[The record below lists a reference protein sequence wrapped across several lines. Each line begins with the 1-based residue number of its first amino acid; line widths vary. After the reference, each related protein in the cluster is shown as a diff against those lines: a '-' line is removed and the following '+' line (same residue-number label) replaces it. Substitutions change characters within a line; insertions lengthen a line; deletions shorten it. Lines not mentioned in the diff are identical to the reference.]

1 MLANFKKIGVAA
13 AVVTAIGASGAAQA
27 VTLGHPGDALLVPFV
42 YGNRAEGTNTL
53 IGITVAS
60 PSNVNVGQ
68 FSDLSPAAPTHPAAG
83 TLTPTKTTAGCND
96 KGTLHWYFFDQ
107 ESVEV
112 VDDTIPVTCEDFVR
126 FDWNYIIEK
135 KALPS
140 ADGLVG
146 YLVIT
151 DNKATE
157 TTASSLILYATAYLI
172 QNNWASQAF
181 IPALPLVDS
190 VDGTAGDEVAHS
202 GGSFVAN
209 VNPVTAGMLLPSART
224 DDTAYFSLRY
234 FLDPA
239 LGGNTRFVLWFP
251 DNNFSQRN
259 NQSVIVYDADERG
272 ISARTSIP
280 YELNVLDVSPT
291 ATTGGA
297 ITGVIRDGLLHEN
310 TDGAGNNAVG
320 NAVNTG
326 FVLFNVRD
334 YDEDVSSVTPV
345 EGSRAGFAFSLIG
358 VQGSS
363 TSQVQTELAHE
374 RGLR

>member
-27 VTLGHPGDALLVPFV
+27 VTLGVPGDALLIPHVF
-42 YGNRAEGTNTL
+42 GNKADGVNTL

-60 PSNVNVGQ
+60 PEYVNVGQ
-68 FSDLSPAAPTHPAAG
+68 FADLSQLAPTHPAGVG
-83 TLTPTKTTAGCND
+83 TLTPNKKEGC
-96 KGTLHWYFFDQ
+96 KSGGELHWYFFNQ

-126 FDWNYIIEK
+126 FDWNHIVEA

-140 ADGLVG
+140 AENLAG

-151 DNKATE
+151 DNKANE

-172 QNNWASQAF
+172 QGNWSSQAF
-181 IPALPLVDS
+181 IPAVPLVDS
-190 VDGTAGDEVAHS
+190 VDGTRGDEVTHS
-202 GGSFVAN
+202 GAFLTN
-209 VNPVTAGMLLPSART
+209 VNPVTAGMLLPSAGT
-224 DDTAYFSLRY
+224 PDTAWFSMRY

-251 DNNFSQRN
+251 DNNFSDRGS
-259 NQSVIVYDADERG
+259 QSILVYDAEENP

-280 YELNVLDVSPT
+280 YELNIVAVSPT
-291 ATTGGA
+291 AETGGA
-297 ITGVIRDGLLHEN
+297 VTGVIRDGLIHDNPDSQGN
-310 TDGAGNNAVG
+310 TAVG
-320 NAVNTG
+320 SAVNTG
-326 FVLFNVRD
+326 FVLFNVSD
-334 YDEDVSSVTPV
+334 YDSDSSVTPG

-358 VQGSS
+358 VTGAS
-363 TSQVQTELAHE
+363 TAQVQTELAHE
-374 RGLR
+374 RGLK

>member
-1 MLANFKKIGVAA
+1 
-13 AVVTAIGASGAAQA
+13 
-27 VTLGHPGDALLVPFV
+27 
-42 YGNRAEGTNTL
+42 
-53 IGITVAS
+53 
-60 PSNVNVGQ
+60 
-68 FSDLSPAAPTHPAAG
+68 
-83 TLTPTKTTAGCND
+83 
-96 KGTLHWYFFDQ
+96 
-107 ESVEV
+107 
-112 VDDTIPVTCEDFVR
+112 
-126 FDWNYIIEK
+126 
-135 KALPS
+135 
-140 ADGLVG
+140 
-146 YLVIT
+146 
-151 DNKATE
+151 
-157 TTASSLILYATAYLI
+157 
-172 QNNWASQAF
+172 
-181 IPALPLVDS
+181 
-190 VDGTAGDEVAHS
+190 
-202 GGSFVAN
+202 
-209 VNPVTAGMLLPSART
+209 MLLPSART
-224 DDTAYFSLRY
+224 NDTAYFSLRY

-280 YELNVLDVSPT
+280 YELNVLEVSPT

-297 ITGVIRDGLLHEN
+297 VTGIIRDGLVHEN
-310 TDGAGNNAVG
+310 TDGAGNTAVG

-363 TSQVQTELAHE
+363 SAQVQTELAHE